1 VESELFGWR
10 HFNAILAEDNLSE
23 SRDLK
28 ERTAKRDSS
37 LRGPTLSQERKRKKK
52 LACLVQN
59 DELVGAWNG
68 CNLCAPVVRSRENA
82 LVPGFVN
89 NASYTC
95 TGRRAH
101 ATKGTG
107 LKTGHYKKTSKA
119 PASEGGRY
127 GEKERRRSREAEAA

>member
-1 VESELFGWR
+1 MTGWWVACGTVETVP
-10 HFNAILAEDNLSE
+10 
-23 SRDLK
+23 SR
-28 ERTAKRDSS
+28 
-37 LRGPTLSQERKRKKK
+37 
-52 LACLVQN
+52 
-59 DELVGAWNG
+59 
-68 CNLCAPVVRSRENA
+68 VVRPRENA

-89 NASYTC
+89 NAGYTC
-95 TGRRAH
+95 IGRRAH